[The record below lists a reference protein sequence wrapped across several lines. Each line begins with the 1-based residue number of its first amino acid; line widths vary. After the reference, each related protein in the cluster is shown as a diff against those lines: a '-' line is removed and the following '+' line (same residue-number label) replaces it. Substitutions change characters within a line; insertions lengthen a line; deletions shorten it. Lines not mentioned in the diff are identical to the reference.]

1 MVKYKFKY
9 WFEWGCSEDWCPC
22 LWAADDVTGEKYGY
36 SINLDELPI
45 SKELI
50 HFLCEL
56 GVQHDEALDW
66 DYPPDP
72 LLWSKEEEKQFYQK
86 AKEGYERLQEELGQE
101 YEIIYCQ
108 EE

>member
-1 MVKYKFKY
+1 MIIFARFFGRYILKLPYRYGIMLIEQLTLELESLIMVKYKFKY

-50 HFLCEL
+50 HFC
-56 GVQHDEALDW
+56 VN
-66 DYPPDP
+66 
-72 LLWSKEEEKQFYQK
+72 
-86 AKEGYERLQEELGQE
+86 
-101 YEIIYCQ
+101 
-108 EE
+108 

>member
-1 MVKYKFKY
+1 M
-9 WFEWGCSEDWCPC
+9 
-22 LWAADDVTGEKYGY
+22 
-36 SINLDELPI
+36 
-45 SKELI
+45 
-50 HFLCEL
+50 CEL

>member
-50 HFLCEL
+50 HFC
-56 GVQHDEALDW
+56 VN
-66 DYPPDP
+66 
-72 LLWSKEEEKQFYQK
+72 
-86 AKEGYERLQEELGQE
+86 
-101 YEIIYCQ
+101 
-108 EE
+108 